1 MNDMSMFSPEALAAS
16 GFFTDPYPLYA
27 ALRGA
32 GPVVPVGPGRWAIGG
47 HAAASAALRDRR
59 FGVKRHD
66 EALLRARESS
76 PFLQLEGAMM
86 LHTDP
91 PDHTRLRALISR
103 SFTPQLVAAL
113 EPGIQRLVEELL
125 AQALAAGEVDLI
137 ADFAYPLPVLVI
149 AEILGVPA
157 VERGLLRG
165 WSRQLTD
172 AVQHTRL
179 QAHGQA
185 VDAAALARADAV
197 ATELGDYLW
206 SRIEARRRDPGDD
219 LLSALIAA
227 EATGDRLSRQE
238 LISTCALLL
247 LAGHETTMNLIGNG
261 MLALLRNPGQRAAMT
276 DPGLWAGAV
285 EELLRFDS
293 PVQLTVRDL
302 LEPLELAGASLA
314 RGDEALILLGAA
326 NRDPARY
333 ERPDELDLRRSG
345 VQPIS
350 FGAGIHYCIGAP
362 LARLEGRLALGA
374 LCTRVEVALT
384 GDPEGRDLAWNP
396 NPSLRGLA
404 AMPVRVTRR

>member
-1 MNDMSMFSPEALAAS
+1 MNDVSMFSPEALAAS

-27 ALRGA
+27 MLRGA

-59 FGVKRHD
+59 FGVKRHA
-66 EALLRARESS
+66 EPLARLRDTS

-86 LHTDP
+86 LHHDP

-103 SFTPQLVAAL
+103 SFTPQLIAAL
-113 EPGIQRLVEELL
+113 QPGVERLIDELL
-125 AQALAAGEVDLI
+125 AQALAAGEIDLI

-157 VERGLLRG
+157 VERELLRG
-165 WSRQLTD
+165 WSRQITE

-179 QAHGQA
+179 LAAGEG
-185 VDAAALARADAV
+185 VNTAALARADEVAV
-197 ATELGDYLW
+197 AFGDYLW
-206 SRIEARRRDPGDD
+206 TRIEARRRAPGDD

-227 EATGDRLSRQE
+227 EAAGDRLSRQE

-261 MLALLRNPGQRAAMT
+261 MLALLRHREQRALLA
-276 DPGLWAGAV
+276 DPSLWGGAV

-293 PVQLTVRDL
+293 PVQLTVREL
-302 LEPLELAGASLA
+302 LEPVELAGRSLA

-333 ERPDELDLRRSG
+333 ERPDELDLLRGG

-404 AMPVRVTRR
+404 AMPVRVTRA